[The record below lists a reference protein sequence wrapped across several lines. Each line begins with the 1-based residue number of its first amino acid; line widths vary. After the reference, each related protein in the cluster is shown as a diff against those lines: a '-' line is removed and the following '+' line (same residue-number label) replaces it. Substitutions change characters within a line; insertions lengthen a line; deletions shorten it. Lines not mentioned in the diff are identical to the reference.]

1 MTDTLQDDQFLYEIV
16 ELTDGD
22 VALCRA
28 GDDGP
33 EGEPLLRI
41 RFSEESRYFLENSL
55 EDAHMEV
62 AKAMIE
68 AGLAA
73 FQEIQAITGSEN
85 DPAAV
90 THIVH

>member
-1 MTDTLQDDQFLYEIV
+1 MTDILQDDQFLYEII

-28 GDDGP
+28 GDNGP

-41 RFSEESRYFLENSL
+41 HFSEESRYFLENTL

-73 FQEIQAITGSEN
+73 FQELQAITGGDSDSEEL
-85 DPAAV
+85 